1 MVESVGKKL
10 NQARVKRGLSIDEA
24 AHATRLRPDKIA
36 ALENDDYSRFA
47 NNIYAKGF
55 LQIYAR
61 FLGVD
66 VSDFARTL
74 DNANPISVSDYQYL
88 SNAPTPRPEAIP
100 ARNEERRPPSLA
112 PLFFFLLIVAIG
124 GGLLI
129 YENVRSTAQRLERNH
144 TSDSDSATDAQ
155 ATTPAT
161 PAPSVP
167 TSAPV
172 SPAPAPRAPVTSA
185 PIAST
190 PAPASTPAFHAPG
203 APSTPALATSPSAT
217 PPLNPFRPGN
227 QLPGT
232 PAPIAPP
239 VVAAN
244 SGTPSRDQD
253 FITPTPVGP
262 TDPTSHP
269 LPASGVNEVLVATVK
284 TTWVTV
290 RKDNPKAPPIFED
303 NVYPT
308 ANPLKLK
315 GSRFFIEV
323 RGDPNDVQITKNGLP
338 FTYQGAD
345 VPVQYHFA
353 PSRSKVAL
361 RNALVP
367 EAELPHPD

>member
-88 SNAPTPRPEAIP
+88 SNAPTPRQEAIP
-100 ARNEERRPPSLA
+100 VRNEERRPPSLA
-112 PLFFFLLIVAIG
+112 PLLFFLLIVAVG
-124 GGLLI
+124 GGLLVF
-129 YENVRSTAQRLERNH
+129 ENVRSTAQRLERNH
-144 TSDSDSATDAQ
+144 ASDGTSS
-155 ATTPAT
+155 TTGEPARTNPST
-161 PAPSVP
+161 PAPVAP
-167 TSAPV
+167 TPL
-172 SPAPAPRAPVTSA
+172 PASQAPVTSA
-185 PIAST
+185 PTAATPLPVPTAVPAFRAPGAAVPTPAIARVPSAVPT
-190 PAPASTPAFHAPG
+190 PAPANARIPV
-203 APSTPALATSPSAT
+203 AT
-217 PPLNPFRPGN
+217 PIAGPQMNPFRPGS
-227 QLPGT
+227 QIPGAPT
-232 PAPIAPP
+232 PIPP
-239 VVAAN
+239 AAVAAN
-244 SGTPSRDQD
+244 PGSTPSRDQD
-253 FITPTPVGP
+253 FVTPRPVATVDGANYQA
-262 TDPTSHP
+262 
-269 LPASGVNEVLVATVK
+269 PASGGNEVLVATVK

-303 NVYPT
+303 NVYPS

-338 FTYQGAD
+338 VTYQGAD
-345 VPVQYHFA
+345 VPVQ
-353 PSRSKVAL
+353 
-361 RNALVP
+361 
-367 EAELPHPD
+367 